1 MYLSHLSLNDFRNYQ
16 HLDLSLG
23 PGLFLFTG
31 ENAQGK
37 TNLIEA
43 VSMLS
48 TTTSFHASADR
59 EVVNWHAPDHLA
71 RIDATIKRREDAV
84 TVDIVVFDPTPPD
97 MGNHNGAYPLRPRTV
112 ELPASTQRKRI
123 KINGVP
129 RRAIDLVGQITTVSF
144 APTDLH
150 LVDGSPEERRRF
162 LDRGL
167 CQIKPR
173 YCQAW
178 QQYRKI
184 VTQRSALLKRI
195 REQQEDPRMLDYLDE
210 QLTIRASMII
220 FERMRMVI
228 ALNEQ
233 AHQLQNII
241 SGGREQLQIVYRPSF
256 SVDPAWNALE
266 AKQHYREQLL
276 EVRRKEI
283 LQGVCLLGPHRDDLD
298 FMVNGVNMQT
308 YGSRGQQRTVALSAK
323 LAELAYMRANTG
335 DEPILLLDDVFS
347 ELDHLRREYL
357 LQEILR
363 HEQVLLTTT
372 DYSVFPEEIL
382 SRAHRYQVVGGEV
395 TALAE
400 KSEEGETPVGGVP
413 QDLVSEQGTRK
424 GMSLPP

>member
-1 MYLSHLSLNDFRNYQ
+1 MYLSRLALTDFRNYSQ
-16 HLDLSLG
+16 LDISLG
-23 PGLFLFTG
+23 PWLFLFYG

-37 TNLIEA
+37 TNLLEA
-43 VSMLS
+43 VGILATGS
-48 TTTSFHASADR
+48 SFHASSDR
-59 EVVNWHAPDHLA
+59 EVVNWSAPDHIAHLKA
-71 RIDATIKRREDAV
+71 SVKRREDDV
-84 TVDIVVFDPTPPD
+84 ELEMVIFDPAPPVQE
-97 MGNHNGAYPLRPRTV
+97 GVQPPLSTV
-112 ELPASTQRKRI
+112 ALPANTPRKRV
-123 KINGVP
+123 KINAIPKKV
-129 RRAIDLVGQITTVSF
+129 IDLIGQMKVVLF

-162 LDRGL
+162 LDRSL
-167 CQIKPR
+167 CQIQPR

-220 FERMRMVI
+220 FERMRMVT

-256 SVDPAWNALE
+256 SVDPAWNPLE

-276 EVRRKEI
+276 EARRKEI

-372 DYSVFPEEIL
+372 DHSVFPEEIL
-382 SRAHRYQVVGGEV
+382 SRAHRYQVVSGEV
-395 TALAE
+395 TPLAE
-400 KSEEGETPVGGVP
+400 KSEEDETPVG
-413 QDLVSEQGTRK
+413 
-424 GMSLPP
+424 